1 MKSNSFIRITLHTL
15 YTISSLFVK
24 TLRGTLELKRGS
36 PYATSRMDSTISG
49 YRDTA
54 L

>member
-1 MKSNSFIRITLHTL
+1 MKSTGLMWGTLHTL
-15 YTISSLFVK
+15 YTTSSLFIT

-36 PYATSRMDSTISG
+36 PYATSRMDPAISQ
-49 YRDTA
+49 YRDTK